1 MAYAK
6 VEWVRAKLIK
16 QRDFFKISK
25 PFVHGKPF
33 MPSYENEGHPSFNRL
48 VTMDYLRTWKTER
61 DEYVDQL
68 KTIENKKK
76 NEKRERSKSRADKRA
91 ASKSDTKKENIERNR
106 QDGTHSSKLF
116 NKTKKTI

>member
-1 MAYAK
+1 MESTK
-6 VEWVRAKLIK
+6 NEWVRAKLIK
-16 QRDFFKISK
+16 QRDFFKINR

-48 VTMDYLRTWKTER
+48 VTMDYFRTWKTER
-61 DEYVDQL
+61 DEYVDKL

-91 ASKSDTKKENIERNR
+91 ASKSDAKKENVERII
-106 QDGTHSSKLF
+106 QDGKRSS